1 VGQNA
6 LQRQPLEQVKLD
18 VLDYAV
24 MRCLL
29 EDARSSVTA
38 IARRLGIGESTIRNR
53 VRKLTLH
60 RVVEFALITNPLRF
74 GFQVW
79 AMLEIQVEPSQI
91 RVVAERLS
99 QEPQMHL
106 VGIMSGA
113 YDIYAGAVLR
123 SNEELVDLITRRLSQ
138 IPGIIRISTSTM
150 LEMVK
155 RTVSFGF
162 PDTVVNV
169 SEVSGRSARRQ
180 QRNMPKVQQKAKQ
193 RDDDERPTSRT
204 RKQAE
209 RRNR

>member
-1 VGQNA
+1 
-6 LQRQPLEQVKLD
+6 
-18 VLDYAV
+18 
-24 MRCLL
+24 
-29 EDARSSVTA
+29 
-38 IARRLGIGESTIRNR
+38 
-53 VRKLTLH
+53 
-60 RVVEFALITNPLRF
+60 
-74 GFQVW
+74 
-79 AMLEIQVEPSQI
+79 
-91 RVVAERLS
+91 
-99 QEPQMHL
+99 MHL

-180 QRNMPKVQQKAKQ
+180 HRNTLKAQQKTAHP
-193 RDDDERPTSRT
+193 DDNERPATRT

-209 RRNR
+209 RRDR